1 MEKKTSVLIVHNYY
15 QLPGGEDSVVANEKR
30 LLEEQ
35 GHKVVLYTRD
45 NKELRGK
52 DLLTKLLLPFSAV
65 FNFRTYREVG
75 KLIKEEKIDIVHVHN
90 TLTLVSPS
98 VYYAALRHHTPV
110 VQTMHNFRLLCPGA
124 TFYRDGHICEECVTK
139 GLGCAVKHKCY
150 RQSRLQTFLCVLNTW
165 IHQMTG
171 VYGKIHYICLT
182 EFNRE
187 KLLRI
192 NEGKKGKEKKVVSPE
207 KIFVKPNFTFGTG
220 DRDSGKTGVR
230 LGEGYYLFVGRV
242 ERIKGIDL
250 LLDAF
255 RKLQDRA
262 LVIAGAG
269 MELEHYRKI
278 APRNVEFKGHLQG
291 KELGELFF
299 GAKAVIVA
307 SQWYETFGMVIAE
320 AYAAGKPVIAGN
332 IGNMGWMVQER
343 DAGGT
348 GIKFRHDSSES
359 LIDAIQRF
367 EKADNDWAGSTYQR
381 YVDNFSPEKN
391 YRQLM
396 SVYDSVM
403 GQR

>member
-1 MEKKTSVLIVHNYY
+1 
-15 QLPGGEDSVVANEKR
+15 
-30 LLEEQ
+30 
-35 GHKVVLYTRD
+35 
-45 NKELRGK
+45 
-52 DLLTKLLLPFSAV
+52 
-65 FNFRTYREVG
+65 
-75 KLIKEEKIDIVHVHN
+75 
-90 TLTLVSPS
+90 
-98 VYYAALRHHTPV
+98 
-110 VQTMHNFRLLCPGA
+110 
-124 TFYRDGHICEECVTK
+124 
-139 GLGCAVKHKCY
+139 
-150 RQSRLQTFLCVLNTW
+150 
-165 IHQMTG
+165 MTG
-171 VYGKIHYICLT
+171 VYGKINYICLT

-207 KIFVKPNFTFGTG
+207 KIYVKPNFTFGIG

-230 LGEGYYLFVGRV
+230 LGKGYYLFVGRV

-348 GIKFRHDSSES
+348 GIKFQYDSFES

-367 EKADNDWAGSTYQR
+367 EKADNDWAGSTYQK
-381 YVDNFSPEKN
+381 YVDNFSPGNN
-391 YRQLM
+391 YRKLVF
-396 SVYDSVM
+396 VYDSVM